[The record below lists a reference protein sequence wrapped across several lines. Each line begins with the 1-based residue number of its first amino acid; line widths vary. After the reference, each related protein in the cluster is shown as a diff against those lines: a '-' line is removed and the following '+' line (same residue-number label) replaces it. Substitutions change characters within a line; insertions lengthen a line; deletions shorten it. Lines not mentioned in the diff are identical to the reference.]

1 MKTNVH
7 TNICMQMY
15 ITGLFIM
22 AQNETIQIFTNKW
35 IDKQNT
41 IEYYLAI
48 KLNEIMIYAI
58 T

>member
-15 ITGLFIM
+15 IAGLFIM
-22 AQNETIQIFTNKW
+22 AQNETIQIFTNRW
-35 IDKQNT
+35 IDKHNT